1 MSLQER
7 IVLELKEAN
16 IITLFKIIFKNKSVK
31 YRAIGN
37 ILESIIRDHEI
48 MVDIL
53 SKYIIYNKPFS
64 AWVLKSNIMPNK
76 LYIFFEEIPKW
87 GMQVHQQMKSTWC
100 SRKQLTSKNNTQVEI
115 L

>member
-1 MSLQER
+1 MER
-7 IVLELKEAN
+7 SKHHYFI
-16 IITLFKIIFKNKSVK
+16 KIIFKNKSVK

-87 GMQVHQQMKSTWC
+87 GDEGSPAD
-100 SRKQLTSKNNTQVEI
+100 EI
-115 L
+115 YLVFQKAADIKEQYSS

>member
-1 MSLQER
+1 
-7 IVLELKEAN
+7 
-16 IITLFKIIFKNKSVK
+16 
-31 YRAIGN
+31 
-37 ILESIIRDHEI
+37 

-87 GMQVHQQMKSTWC
+87 GDVGAYGAKRWAINPAGHSPR
-100 SRKQLTSKNNTQVEI
+100 SPVPDTQI
-115 L
+115 MS